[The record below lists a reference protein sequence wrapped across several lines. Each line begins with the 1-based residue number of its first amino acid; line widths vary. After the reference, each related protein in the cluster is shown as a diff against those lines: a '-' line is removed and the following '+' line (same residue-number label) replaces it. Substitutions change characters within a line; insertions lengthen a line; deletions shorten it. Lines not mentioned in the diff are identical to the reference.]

1 MNKRIKL
8 FTSLASLC
16 LSLAVLCFG
25 VYAAISVTYKVGG
38 TVSYTLQDVFV
49 EVQTKVY
56 RSTLTTQT
64 NAETL
69 ANNVTSFKTN
79 GSLEN
84 TVATN
89 YSHTATS
96 YNSQTGEIQTP
107 GDEFET
113 TSDPIQLNYGTY
125 AEDNNLAYAF
135 YIVAQITNYGQNE
148 ITVKVTNDVVDETA
162 LNSYVRS
169 SGNINMTGK
178 TTDAVVDR
186 VVIGFALNDPTIGV
200 EDIDFEISL
209 TITPKQEAV
218 SENITMT
225 SNSQQALITSVN
237 VQGQQ
242 TSTNTNVYSNAFS
255 PVNLAN
261 VSLAS
266 KQTAQIDIN
275 LQNNTQVNYLKA
287 KLEYTANSNVK
298 VDSTSVFLPK
308 DAINSTPYTIY
319 IKNITDQEISLA
331 DLNLT
336 ITFEEV
342 TNLLQYD
349 STNNYYYVEM
359 GTIARETYNEY
370 IRWRYISADGTTAW
384 DKTELTDVDF
394 VNLTNFTGTFIL
406 ETDTISEGIMDLMSS
421 MGTDE
426 SQMYTNIDAYI
437 SADNFTS
444 NLCAFNTNYAKN
456 SEDNKYYHTETGL
469 ESIYANDYATS
480 TIRRYMNFT
489 TDTVASQPLWNDAAL
504 NDYDNVQANQ
514 NHKTNMVKEFNIDT
528 TDDIVYKKISSR
540 NLSDLYTDYLRT
552 DETYNYTPNTYD
564 QIEELLGLEMFGE
577 LQNQTADKFWLPSY
591 TEIQNLLCGGT
602 WNETTQTNADWIA
615 NFEMDYCWLRSPN
628 YLYSLSTYSVNTDG
642 SCSNDS
648 VCYGSISARAAFK
661 IG

>member
-1 MNKRIKL
+1 MHKRIKL

-107 GDEFET
+107 GGEFET
-113 TSDPIQLNYGTY
+113 TSDAIELNYGTF
-125 AEDNNLAYAF
+125 AQDNNLAYAF

-148 ITVKVTNDVVDETA
+148 ITVKVTNNVVDETE

-169 SGNINMTGK
+169 SGNINIAGK

-200 EDIDFEISL
+200 DNIDFEISL
-209 TITPKQEAV
+209 NITPKQEEV

-242 TSTNTNVYSNAFS
+242 SSTNTNVYSNAFS

-275 LQNNTQVNYLKA
+275 LQNNTQANYLKA
-287 KLEYTANSNVK
+287 KLGYTANSNVK

-308 DAINSTPYTIY
+308 DAINSTTYTIY
-319 IKNITDQEISLA
+319 IKNVTDQEISLA

-370 IRWRYISADGTTAW
+370 IRWKYFSEDCVTAW

-394 VNLTNFTGTFIL
+394 VNLTNFKGSFTL
-406 ETDTISEGIMDLMSS
+406 ETDTVSS
-421 MGTDE
+421 VLAHIDE
-426 SQMYTNIDAYI
+426 ILGDSY
-437 SADNFTS
+437 SFELVDNFVS
-444 NLCAFNTNYAKN
+444 NADFLSNGCAYNTNYTKN
-456 SEDNKYYHTETGL
+456 TTDSNFYHTESGW
-469 ESIYANDYATS
+469 ESVYANDYATS
-480 TIRRYMNFT
+480 TIRRYLNFT
-489 TDTVASQPLWNDAAL
+489 DEVVATQPNYVTATGSEF
-504 NDYDNVQANQ
+504 ANSSE
-514 NHKTNMVKEFNIDT
+514 NASYKSNMIKDFNIDT
-528 TDDIVYKKISSR
+528 TNDIIYNKITQR
-540 NLSDLYTDYLRT
+540 NLSELYEKLDSQENNFQTLVDNNILNSDHLGSLKNVTSDNFYILSNKDVRT
-552 DETYNYTPNTYD
+552 MYFNGESWPNTGNTD
-564 QIEELLGLEMFGE
+564 LGWTPAE
-577 LQNQTADKFWLPSY
+577 FWTYS
-591 TEIQNLLCGGT
+591 TFDDS
-602 WNETTQTNADWIA
+602 NA
-615 NFEMDYCWLRSPN
+615 
-628 YLYSLSTYSVNTDG
+628 YSLLLICSGTTG
-642 SCSNDS
+642 SWYP
-648 VCYGSISARAAFK
+648 CYPCQGTIAARACFN